1 LALKYSVP
9 LTLVRK
15 RGYELDEPETISLTN
30 TVPAVVP
37 SVFQSSIPVA
47 GTCYD
52 LKLGQNNK
60 LYACGIGFV
69 SEINLTGFSQTVST
83 SSTPSSGCACNGTAT
98 ATVACNSASI
108 YNFSWS
114 PGNYNTQTAT
124 GLCPGNYTVTLSSAC
139 TNMFT
144 ASVNVTGTT
153 GGLALNSTQN
163 NLSCTGNLGGATVQ
177 PSGGVAPY
185 TYQWLP
191 ETGLDD
197 ASTPNP
203 VYSGNQSQSY
213 LLVVTD
219 NRGCTARDTIN
230 IVITGF
236 ADINDDDLL
245 LVYPNPGAGMIRLKM
260 KEGIKQSSLPI
271 CLYSSTGK
279 LIFKM
284 IWENVKDECLVDVST
299 LASANYILSIGEGK
313 GLISRKVMINK

>member
-1 LALKYSVP
+1 MKYLFLLFGNLCMHQSVSAQQRVYVSVASNQP
-9 LTLVRK
+9 SILNASAGIDPILTGSDLTL
-15 RGYELDEPETISLTN
+15 GD
-30 TVPAVVP
+30 
-37 SVFQSSIPVA
+37 
-47 GTCYD
+47 
-52 LKLGQNNK
+52 
-60 LYACGIGFV
+60 
-69 SEINLTGFSQTVST
+69 
-83 SSTPSSGCACNGTAT
+83 TPTA
-98 ATVACNSASI
+98 
-108 YNFSWS
+108 
-114 PGNYNTQTAT
+114 
-124 GLCPGNYTVTLSSAC
+124 L
-139 TNMFT
+139 
-144 ASVNVTGTT
+144 
-153 GGLALNSTQN
+153 
-163 NLSCTGNLGGATVQ
+163 
-177 PSGGVAPY
+177 GGVAPY